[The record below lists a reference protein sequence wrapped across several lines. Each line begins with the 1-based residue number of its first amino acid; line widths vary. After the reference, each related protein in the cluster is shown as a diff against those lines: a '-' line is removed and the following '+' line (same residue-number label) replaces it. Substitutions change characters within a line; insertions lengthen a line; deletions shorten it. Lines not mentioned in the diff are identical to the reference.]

1 MAIERRPVRP
11 ATRVPMPA
19 LAPRPAAPGAPARS
33 PTARVASVPPQKG
46 PAKTATAKVASVSA
60 PGKSPTARVAAVSGP
75 PRKATGRLGRADRGS
90 SRGSAAA
97 PKNNTPLIIGAS
109 VGGLILIVII
119 AVAMSGGDKKHAE
132 PAGVKK
138 TTPEKPD
145 VSKLER
151 DGLSKCNEGVR
162 LIKNAMASNDK
173 DGLERG
179 VALISEG
186 NGLLDK
192 ANTLGNTGGYDTKE
206 INQTLYLARKK
217 LQELRN

>member
-11 ATRVPMPA
+11 ATRVPMPPP
-19 LAPRPAAPGAPARS
+19 APRPAAPGAAANSPAGRVPS
-33 PTARVASVPPQKG
+33 PPPQRGAVKTATGRVAAAAPPGKAATARVAG
-46 PAKTATAKVASVSA
+46 
-60 PGKSPTARVAAVSGP
+60 VSGP
-75 PRKATGRLGRADRGS
+75 TKKATGRMGRSERGS

-97 PKNNTPLIIGAS
+97 PKNNTPIIIGAS
-109 VGGLILIVII
+109 VGGLALIVII

-132 PAGVKK
+132 PASAKK
-138 TTPEKPD
+138 SAPEKPD

-151 DGLSKCNEGVR
+151 DGLSKCNEGVK
-162 LIKNAMASNDK
+162 LIKNALGSNDK